1 MPVSLANHFSN
12 GHRPDVESQGRRECE
27 TQINHA
33 RGVNLGEEKSS
44 NSTAIIA
51 QLSIS
56 NEIRDGT
63 WVGEG
68 LSAGARWFAETG
80 GMGVVRVR

>member
-1 MPVSLANHFSN
+1 MLS
-12 GHRPDVESQGRRECE
+12 HREGENVKLRLTTPE
-27 TQINHA
+27 
-33 RGVNLGEEKSS
+33 GVNLGEEKSS

-63 WVGEG
+63 WGGEG